1 MAGSV
6 ILTSISQLQEQR
18 KGFEAISITNF
29 DTVDTTAPQIALG
42 SRIEIAGSVV
52 QFTANET
59 LLGFAGLG
67 AGVCY
72 AYIDGVALTANWTA
86 TAPTWS
92 TEKQG
97 YYDAT
102 GANRYFMRCVKDAG
116 GNYLQKALY
125 TNIRGILRTYTGLAL
140 NPLANGDQELRFA
153 SDASILW
160 DESEDRIVLDK
171 ILRSD
176 FEYATNTGILI
187 ATKTDLGS
195 LDFYIKKPISAFLD
209 YVVAAGTL
217 RFYIYQFAAWREIFS
232 VAAAATSQEFNLQL
246 NPGYYRINFS
256 TTHGSNLCKLY
267 STGVFSR
274 PTIVAAEIA
283 V

>member
-29 DTVDTTAPQIALG
+29 DTVDTTAPEIALG

-52 QFTANET
+52 QFTANEA

-72 AYIDGVALTANWTA
+72 AYIAGVALTATWTA

-97 YYDAT
+97 YYDVT
-102 GANRYFMRCVKDAG
+102 GANRYFMRCVKDVG

-140 NPLANGDQELRFA
+140 NPLADGDSELRLSSTYALKWNNSLSNIENVKA
-153 SDASILW
+153 SKIIDSGAGTELKSESI
-160 DESEDRIVLDK
+160 
-171 ILRSD
+171 
-176 FEYATNTGILI
+176 TGGGI
-187 ATKTDLGS
+187 AGTP
-195 LDFYIKKPISAFLD
+195 FYIRKPICCYMTVTGSNYF
-209 YVVAAGTL
+209 YVD
-217 RFYIYQFAAWREIFS
+217 IYQNSGWREIVTQSSGEYFL
-232 VAAAATSQEFNLQL
+232 NLL
-246 NPGYYRINFS
+246 PGYYRFRNYS
-256 TTHGSNLCKLY
+256 GTNLIKLFC
-267 STGVFSR
+267 TGVYGSA
-274 PTIVAAEIA
+274 IIDAASIIG
-283 V
+283 